1 MYCVVMGVCAL
12 FMATGVSANGDDGPE
27 NQFTVELF
35 PAPEAYRMGGFPP
48 GMTRQSFTAAHGS
61 VVITLL
67 DKKRTKL
74 EFDFSGLIPNGVY
87 TMWNVL
93 ILKPEFSDEP
103 LGPTGYGKH
112 GVIADDT
119 GNAHAVVYLGKRPGV
134 MFLLDY
140 HADGALKGK
149 KGVVNFPGALWGEF
163 PEF

>member
-67 DKKRTKL
+67 DK
-74 EFDFSGLIPNGVY
+74 NGRS
-87 TMWNVL
+87 WNS
-93 ILKPEFSDEP
+93 I
-103 LGPTGYGKH
+103 
-112 GVIADDT
+112 
-119 GNAHAVVYLGKRPGV
+119 
-134 MFLLDY
+134 
-140 HADGALKGK
+140 
-149 KGVVNFPGALWGEF
+149 FPVSF
-163 PEF
+163 PMACIRCGTY